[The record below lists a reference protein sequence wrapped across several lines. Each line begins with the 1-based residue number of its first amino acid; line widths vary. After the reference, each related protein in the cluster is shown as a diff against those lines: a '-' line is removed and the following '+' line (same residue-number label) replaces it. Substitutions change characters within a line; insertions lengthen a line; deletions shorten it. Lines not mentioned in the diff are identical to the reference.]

1 MLTTFSHSSLGSF
14 RRCPKQFEFRYI
26 DKLKVPKVIT
36 PDTYLGTTIHRI
48 LRKLYKLGAD
58 EVLVPLDDAVA
69 EYHAEWDKIDLAH
82 LMVHSDHYTV
92 DDYIRIGEKM
102 LRQHYEKY
110 QPFNLGKLLGT
121 ELYLSFELPNTPFK
135 VRGYIDKLWRRED
148 GTVEICDYKTGMTI
162 ARPQDEGFRWQMGI
176 YELAVRATWPQY
188 ETIDVAQHF
197 LRQDEIIRHRT
208 MPDEL
213 DMLTEEIRN
222 VIMEIHQANRTKNF
236 PAQESPLC
244 RYCDFQEYC
253 PAKRH
258 ERMLAEQPED
268 DSADGTSEPKRLAR
282 LADRYLE
289 LYVQSNTA
297 KAEMD
302 ALKEELRQVVRDGGP
317 TKMVGSR
324 GHVVVKLGA
333 VEKFITK
340 TGDRDRFAE
349 LSALARQMGF
359 DDYFDLNARALFKQL
374 CATKRLSDEQRK
386 ALAPFVCKE
395 EESRITARPRQQT
408 DTEDE

>member
-1 MLTTFSHSSLGSF
+1 MLNSFSHSSLGSF

-26 DKLKVPKVIT
+26 DKLKVPRVIT

-58 EVLVPLDDAVA
+58 DVIWPLDEAVT
-69 EYHAEWDKIDLAH
+69 EYHAEWGKLNLAQ
-82 LMVHSDHYTV
+82 LQVHSDHYTV

-110 QPFNLGKLLGT
+110 QPFNVGTLLGT

-162 ARPQDEGFRWQMGI
+162 ARPQDEGYRWQMGI

-197 LRQDEIIRHRT
+197 LRQDEIVKYRMT
-208 MPDEL
+208 PDEL
-213 DMLTEEIRN
+213 DLLTEDIRN

-236 PAQESPLC
+236 PAQENALC
-244 RYCDFQEYC
+244 RYCDFQVYC

-258 ERMLAEQPED
+258 EQMLAEQPD
-268 DSADGTSEPKRLAR
+268 DGPANEVTEAVRLEK

-289 LYVQSNTA
+289 LYVQGNKA

-317 TKMVGSR
+317 TKLVGSR
-324 GHVVVKLGA
+324 GSVSVKLGT

-340 TGDRDRFAE
+340 TQDRDRFAE
-349 LSALARQMGF
+349 LSAVTRQMGF

-395 EESRITARPRQQT
+395 EESRITARPLQQT
-408 DTEDE
+408 DTDDV